1 MKIKI
6 NLGDNDRYTS
16 IDEPNHRYITYLV
29 KVLIIFI
36 EWHDNICDGTE
47 FIPNTLYKSPYLLVY
62 GIKDKNI
69 I

>member
-16 IDEPNHRYITYLV
+16 IDEPNHRYIIFLV

-36 EWHDNICDGTE
+36 EWHDNTCDGTE
-47 FIPNTLYKSPYLLVY
+47 FIPTTLYKSPRLLVY